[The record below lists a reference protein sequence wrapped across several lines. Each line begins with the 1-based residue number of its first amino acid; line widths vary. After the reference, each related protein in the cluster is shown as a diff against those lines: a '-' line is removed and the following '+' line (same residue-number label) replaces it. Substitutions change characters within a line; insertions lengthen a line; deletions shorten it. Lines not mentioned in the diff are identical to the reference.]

1 MKWWTYKEIFMYY
14 VYILTDKLH
23 RSFIVGGT
31 NNVAASVKKQK
42 EQYLEQQE
50 SLDKPRMTKLVYFRE
65 FPERND
71 AFEFAK
77 EISDLERA
85 ERVALIE
92 TMNPDWD
99 NLLPYFTGH
108 IVIDD

>member
-1 MKWWTYKEIFMYY
+1 MYY
-14 VYILTDKLH
+14 VYIMTDRQH

-31 NNVAASVKKQK
+31 NNVMASVNKQK
-42 EQYLEQQE
+42 EQQIDEDGENKQA
-50 SLDKPRMTKLVYFRE
+50 PMTKLVYFKE

-77 EISDLERA
+77 EISDLSRA
-85 ERVALIE
+85 DRVALIE
-92 TMNPDWD
+92 SLNPDWD